1 MSIRLPRQ
9 TGILKI
15 NNGVS
20 LILYDCKLPNK
31 FHRLMAKLLL
41 GWIYEEVGEQDEID
55 NCYKTD

>member
-15 NNGVS
+15 NEGIN

-41 GWIYEEVGEQDEID
+41 GWIYEEVGEQDG
-55 NCYKTD
+55 KTT